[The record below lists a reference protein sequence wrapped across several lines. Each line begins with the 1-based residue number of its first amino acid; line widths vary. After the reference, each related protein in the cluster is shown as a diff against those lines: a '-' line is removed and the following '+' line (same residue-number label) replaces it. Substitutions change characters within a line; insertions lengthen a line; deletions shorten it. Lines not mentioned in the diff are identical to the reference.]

1 MADEMSEQSTL
12 DELHEVEDDLA
23 SLRRSAAELRSS
35 IGEGEPGDAA
45 DRSAALTAAEE
56 QEDFIEQLEAREA
69 ELRRRLA
76 AQ

>member
-1 MADEMSEQSTL
+1 MADEMSEQTIL
-12 DELHEVEDDLA
+12 DELREVEDDLA

-45 DRSAALTAAEE
+45 DRAAALTAAEE

-76 AQ
+76 SQ